1 MEQQVE
7 ETMNARPQAVRA
19 EARQVDS
26 ASRVTPQQSC
36 PSCAAA
42 ASAGAATT
50 PSWIYAI
57 GKIETRFPSLA
68 IEKEYAQVLGRGDTS
83 GLTDKQA
90 LHAVLAKPEN
100 RYLARRVCWVMTI
113 EGLET
118 YLLYPRD
125 SADLSLLVESVRETP
140 SPTDL
145 DIVIG
150 SQGPIAT
157 PDVCNGLQIPI
168 LIFDQVYS
176 LDRETLV
183 SAIPKPEKLS
193 AEEFAPAA
201 SELFDRIMQM
211 ADNAG
216 ATDEHR
222 ALNYLAVRYP
232 AVYSTASAAFARN
245 ASLEAIDVQTSP
257 LSGARNIV
265 EVVFSF
271 RDRTTDVVD
280 KFFTRVDITDEFPF
294 LVSKMAPYFD
304 R

>member
-1 MEQQVE
+1 MERQIESAVSS
-7 ETMNARPQAVRA
+7 RPQAIPSEERPVELA
-19 EARQVDS
+19 N
-26 ASRVTPQQSC
+26 RVTPQQSC
-36 PSCAAA
+36 PSCAGA
-42 ASAGAATT
+42 ASATATAT

-57 GKIETRFPSLA
+57 GKIEARFPSLA
-68 IEKEYAQVLGRGDTS
+68 IEKEYAQVLGRGDAS

-90 LHAVLAKPEN
+90 LHTVLTKPEN
-100 RYLARRVCWVMTI
+100 RYLARRVCWVMAI

-125 SADLSLLVESVRETP
+125 SADLSLLVEAVRESP

-150 SQGPIAT
+150 TQGPIA
-157 PDVCNGLQIPI
+157 PPEVCNGLQIPI
-168 LIFDQVYS
+168 VIFDQVYS
-176 LDRETLV
+176 LDREALV
-183 SAIPKPEKLS
+183 GAIPKPEKIS
-193 AEEFAPAA
+193 PEEFAPAA
-201 SELFDRIMQM
+201 AELFDRIMQM

-232 AVYSTASAAFARN
+232 AVYATASAAFARN
-245 ASLEAIDVQTSP
+245 ASLDSIDVQTSP
-257 LSGARNIV
+257 LTGTRNIV

-271 RDRTTDVVD
+271 RDRTTDVAD
-280 KFFTRVDITDEFPF
+280 KFFTRVDVTDEFPF
-294 LVSKMAPYFD
+294 LVTKMSPYFD

>member
-1 MEQQVE
+1 MPPEMVQ
-7 ETMNARPQAVRA
+7 P
-19 EARQVDS
+19 
-26 ASRVTPQQSC
+26 QSC
-36 PSCAAA
+36 PGCASAASAAPPAA
-42 ASAGAATT
+42 AS
-50 PSWIYAI
+50 WVYAI
-57 GKIETRFPSLA
+57 GRIEARFPSLSV
-68 IEKEYAQVLGRGDTS
+68 EKEYAQVLGRGDTT
-83 GLTDKQA
+83 GLTDRQA
-90 LHAVLAKPEN
+90 LHSVLAKAEN
-100 RYLARRVCWVMTI
+100 RYLARRLCWVMTI
-113 EGLET
+113 EGLDT

-125 SADLSLLVESVRETP
+125 PVDLSLLVEAVRESP
-140 SPTDL
+140 SPVDL

-150 SQGPIAT
+150 SQGPIAS
-157 PDVCNGLQIPI
+157 PDACNGLQIPI
-168 LIFDQVYS
+168 VVFDQVYS

-183 SAIPKPEKLS
+183 RAIPKPEKAS

-232 AVYSTASAAFARN
+232 AVYATASAAFARN
-245 ASLEAIDVQTSP
+245 ASLESIDVQTSA

-271 RDRTTDVVD
+271 RDRTTDVSD
-280 KFFTRVDITDEFPF
+280 KFFTRVDVTDEFPF
-294 LVSKMAPYFD
+294 LVSKMSPYFN

>member
-1 MEQQVE
+1 MERQVE
-7 ETMNARPQAVRA
+7 ETTNARPEAVLL
-19 EARQVDS
+19 EARQIDPVN
-26 ASRVTPQQSC
+26 RVTPQQSC

-42 ASAGAATT
+42 NAAATQ

-57 GKIETRFPSLA
+57 GKIEARFPNLS
-68 IEKEYAQVLGRGDTS
+68 IEKEYAQVLGRGETS

-90 LHAVLAKPEN
+90 MHAALSKPEN

-125 SADLSLLVESVRETP
+125 SVDLSLLVEAVRASP

-150 SQGPIAT
+150 SKGPIAP
-157 PDVCNGLQIPI
+157 PDLCNGMQIPI
-168 LIFDQVYS
+168 LVFDQVYS

-183 SAIPKPEKLS
+183 RAIPKPEKLS

-222 ALNYLAVRYP
+222 ALNYLGVRYP
-232 AVYSTASAAFARN
+232 ALYSTASAAFARN
-245 ASLEAIDVQTSP
+245 ASLESIDVQTSA
-257 LSGARNIV
+257 LSGARNVV

-271 RDRTTDVVD
+271 RNRTTDVVE
-280 KFFTRVDITDEFPF
+280 KFFTRVDVTDQFPF
-294 LVSKMAPYFD
+294 LVTKMSPYFD